1 MLVTINALLSYQ
13 SFCWWGN
20 LQKAPHSLRMGLRT
34 SAPPTSS
41 AMLEIKTL
49 AKPLAQGAWENSVGE
64 IFWEVVCLGKA
75 GRRHAPGAYLAFGIS
90 CTWDNCSCV
99 LYKELEY
106 AKQAVSQSFMSLL
119 SHYRI
124 QSWRV

>member
-34 SAPPTSS
+34 SAPPASS

-49 AKPLAQGAWENSVGE
+49 AKPLAQGRTQLVRYSGRWIAWGR
-64 IFWEVVCLGKA
+64 LG
-75 GRRHAPGAYLAFGIS
+75 GSMPQLHTLPLISFAPGTTA
-90 CTWDNCSCV
+90 SCV

-106 AKQAVSQSFMSLL
+106 AKQAGSQGFMSLL